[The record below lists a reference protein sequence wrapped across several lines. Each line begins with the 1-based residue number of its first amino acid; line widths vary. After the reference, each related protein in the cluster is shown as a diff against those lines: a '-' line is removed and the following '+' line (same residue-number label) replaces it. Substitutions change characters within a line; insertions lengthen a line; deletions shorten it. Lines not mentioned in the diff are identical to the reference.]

1 MKIRETETP
10 FPLTSTTAIQTQ
22 KLFINNDQPPC
33 QIRNGGSMK
42 KAATTAQTL
51 ITNGH
56 KPETPQES
64 LRKEILRRIS
74 YLREKNVE
82 EEAIFQSLFPNTILN
97 TGTLESLITTL
108 LSGNNVLLFGPPGS
122 GKTNLA
128 KDVWNLFPKQLYA
141 VEGCPVQDDPFSFLD
156 KDFARAVQGCPL
168 CQSRF
173 SGIGHQ
179 ELADFKHEDIDPTT
193 IPVKAVTLREGFGLA
208 RVQGSPEVFPDTLTG
223 TLNIH
228 KLEEI
233 GDPTSPEVLQPGKL
247 LQAHRGL
254 LLIDEIGKLPRGT
267 QNVLLQAL
275 QEGIVTPARARAT
288 FPASFIAITNSNIHD
303 LDNVNEPLNDRLT
316 NIYVGYNTEHHK
328 NRQIIEMGIPKRDA
342 FLPDIFMEA
351 AIYLIEDWR
360 NNRSVAGELSEV
372 GSNRAM
378 MDIIRRSLSY
388 ALLRGKSVVEMPDFH
403 QGTTDALFGR
413 IRARS
418 GDSYIQNHRLIDEFI
433 SAHLPASLETAGK
446 NYWCRFFVHELKNDK
461 PEGKRTLNELETVL
475 KNMELVAEGIKSSSA
490 QKKFRRYA
498 SYIFD
503 REERKGMEKEA
514 VVKTVLSLQDE
525 LKVFEEK
532 DILEGGGGAE
542 GSC

>member
-1 MKIRETETP
+1 
-10 FPLTSTTAIQTQ
+10 
-22 KLFINNDQPPC
+22 
-33 QIRNGGSMK
+33 MK
-42 KAATTAQTL
+42 KAAQTAQTL
-51 ITNGH
+51 ID
-56 KPETPQES
+56 KDCRPQTPQET
-64 LRKEILRRIS
+64 LRKEILRRIEHF
-74 YLREKNVE
+74 REKDVAE
-82 EEAIFQSLFPNTILN
+82 DTIFQSLFPNTILN
-97 TGTLESLITTL
+97 IETLESLISTL
-108 LSGNNVLLFGPPGS
+108 LSGNNVLFFGPPGS

-128 KDVWNLFPKQLYA
+128 KDVWKLFPKQLYA
-141 VEGCPVQDDPFSFLD
+141 VDGCPVQDDPFSFLD
-156 KDFARAVQGCPL
+156 RDFARTVPGCPL

-173 SGIGHQ
+173 SGIAHQ
-179 ELADFKHEDIDPTT
+179 ELADFRHEDIDPSK
-193 IPVKAVTLREGFGLA
+193 IPIRAITLTEGFGLA

-288 FPASFIAITNSNIHD
+288 FPASFIAITNSNIDD
-303 LDNVNEPLNDRLT
+303 LDNINEPLNDRLT

-328 NRQIIEMGIPKRDA
+328 NRQIIEMGIRKREA

-378 MDIIRRSLSY
+378 MDIIRRSFSY
-388 ALLRGKSVVEMPDFH
+388 ALLRGNQVVGLSDFK

-418 GDSYIQNHRLIDEFI
+418 GDSYLQNHRLINEFI
-433 SAHLPASLETAGK
+433 GSRLPLSLEAAGR
-446 NYWCRFFVHELKNDK
+446 NYWCGFFALELKGDK
-461 PEGKRTLNELETVL
+461 PEGKRTLKELETIL
-475 KNMELVAEGIKSSSA
+475 KNMELLGEGIKSSSP

-498 SYIFD
+498 KYILG
-503 REERKGMEKEA
+503 REQWEGREKDE
-514 VVKTVLSLQDE
+514 VVRTVLDLQSE
-525 LKVFEEK
+525 LGVFEEK
-532 DILEGGGGAE
+532 DILELKADSGGG
-542 GSC
+542 C